1 MCYVCTMEYYSA
13 IKKHE
18 IMPFSAT
25 WIDLEIIIK
34 VKYVRQRQIYN
45 ITYMW
50 YIIEND
56 MKELIEQNIL
66 RDFELKIMVVKG
78 ERW

>member
-1 MCYVCTMEYYSA
+1 M
-13 IKKHE
+13 
-18 IMPFSAT
+18 
-25 WIDLEIIIK
+25 
-34 VKYVRQRQIYN
+34 KYVRQRQIYN